1 MLIPAMATRESG
13 NDTRRHQQ
21 TTARGA
27 SSLFLFLWRGQGP
40 QIKLNWSA
48 TRVSFPG
55 RIEAIEN
62 LEKHTSARRAT
73 PCTSWIDMPPPRS
86 TPSPPDTCKRVS
98 TIVATP
104 LARHRPR
111 PSTGQ
116 RTGLAKPQSA
126 SLSSRFHRRQNR
138 LAITKTR
145 SQTDP
150 PRAPE
155 LTKSSRVQQSP

>member
-27 SSLFLFLWRGQGP
+27 SSLFLFLWRSQGP

-73 PCTSWIDMPPPRS
+73 SCTSWIDMPPPRS

-116 RTGLAKPQSA
+116 RTGLA
-126 SLSSRFHRRQNR
+126 SLSRRLCRLGFTGGKIVWPSPKLEARQIHHEHRN
-138 LAITKTR
+138 
-145 SQTDP
+145 
-150 PRAPE
+150 
-155 LTKSSRVQQSP
+155 

>member
-27 SSLFLFLWRGQGP
+27 SSLFLFLWRSQGP

-48 TRVSFPG
+48 TRASFPG

-62 LEKHTSARRAT
+62 LENHTCASR
-73 PCTSWIDMPPPRS
+73 
-86 TPSPPDTCKRVS
+86 
-98 TIVATP
+98 TP
-104 LARHRPR
+104 LGSTCPLREAPRVHLTPAREYRQLSPRHWQGIGPARPPAADR
-111 PSTGQ
+111 SCQ
-116 RTGLAKPQSA
+116 PQSA
-126 SLSSRFHRRQNR
+126 CLSSRFHRRQSHLDIPTIR
-138 LAITKTR
+138 R
-145 SQTDP
+145 RQTAP

-155 LTKSSRVQQSP
+155 LTKSSRVQQSS